1 MNQHRDNIAVGLI
14 FFVGIGLIVYYNS
27 LFHTELRAIDK
38 VQATKLSKV
47 VELPPRTP
55 GDLL

>member
-1 MNQHRDNIAVGLI
+1 M
-14 FFVGIGLIVYYNS
+14 GLIVYYNS

-38 VQATKLSKV
+38 VQATKLSRV
-47 VELPPRTP
+47 VDLPPKIT